1 MQQIVHALS
10 LKRAHPLMQVRQ
22 LKPVP
27 MAAVAICGLWMSTGN
42 AFADGSTGC
51 DAANRGSLNIRA
63 SAGASAMR
71 GVTLEQGETLALN
84 LTTRSKAELAVSDD
98 NGVTRPLHS
107 GAAKTVLFVAPRSA
121 SYDLRLQA
129 DASAEASL
137 GVKCTSVARAD
148 AERALLD
155 RRKAFVS
162 ERDPDRMRIDRPDSG
177 FKPFGDTGQATS
189 TDDEAPRDIQ
199 ASVSVSELNAAM
211 NPGQNKDPGILDFWF
226 EGRHL
231 NYDTVDANAREATGN
246 ATIMYF
252 GSKYM
257 LGPDIM
263 LGALAQ
269 FDQAGEGDGVSA
281 SGWMA
286 GPYMSV
292 RFGPG
297 IVFDGRA
304 AWGVADN
311 LPKGITVDTVS
322 ADRSLLRGTLRGSRQ
337 VGGWTVAP
345 SVGLTYVEDT
355 PAIYSAYTEATQ
367 SPGTGRLDVLPEI
380 KRRFDLDSSTYI
392 EPRIAAGGFLA
403 FDNMSELNPQSLAGQ
418 APDMQWKAE
427 AGVAVGLKDGLNME
441 ATGGVETGA
450 QSAAD
455 SWAGRLQLNMPLGK

>member
-1 MQQIVHALS
+1 MQQIV
-10 LKRAHPLMQVRQ
+10 QVRP
-22 LKPVP
+22 LRS
-27 MAAVAICGLWMSTGN
+27 ALLAVTAVFGLAICSGKAT
-42 AFADGSTGC
+42 ADGSAGC
-51 DAANRGSLNIRA
+51 EAANRGGLNIKA
-63 SAGASAMR
+63 SAGNSALR
-71 GVTLEQGETLALN
+71 STTLEKGETLALN
-84 LTTRSKAELAVSDD
+84 VATRSKAAVGVSDD
-98 NGVTRPLHS
+98 EGTARTLHS
-107 GAAKTVLFVAPRSA
+107 GSATTVLFVAPKSA
-121 SYDLRLQA
+121 SYDLRLEA
-129 DASAEASL
+129 DGNAEASL

-148 AERALLD
+148 AERTLLA

-162 ERDPDRMRIDRPDSG
+162 ERDPDRMRIDRPDTG
-177 FKPFGDTGQATS
+177 FKPFGDTGQAAS
-189 TDDEAPRDIQ
+189 PDGEAPRDIK
-199 ASVSVSELNAAM
+199 ASVSLSELKAAM
-211 NPGQNKDPGILDFWF
+211 NPGQKKDPSILDFWF

-231 NYDTVDANAREATGN
+231 NYDTTDANAHEAMGN

-257 LGPDIM
+257 FGPDIM

-269 FDQAGEGDGVSA
+269 FDQTGEADGVSA

-304 AWGVADN
+304 AWGIADN
-311 LPKGITVDTVS
+311 LPNGIAVESVS

-355 PAIYSAYTEATQ
+355 PAMYSAYTEATQ
-367 SPGTGRLDVLPEI
+367 PPGTGRLDVLPEL
-380 KRRFDLDSSTYI
+380 KRRFDLDSSTYV
-392 EPRIAAGGFLA
+392 EPRVAAGGFVA
-403 FDNMSELNPQSLAGQ
+403 FDDISQLNPRSAAAQV
-418 APDMQWKAE
+418 PDLQWKAE
-427 AGVAVGLKDGLNME
+427 AGVAVGVKDGVNMQ

-455 SWAGRLQLNMPLGK
+455 NWAGKLQLNMPLGN